1 MTPHQYL
8 ESVLEQNK
16 FEQEQ
21 NDETAAKRSQDIRE
35 KLFKEFGSKIYT
47 IRYSG
52 SIAKHT
58 AVAGSHDVDL
68 AVHFKHDAFETLR
81 AMYDAV
87 YDFLKKEG
95 YTVKRQKVSVGIPDR
110 DVDVV
115 PGRLI
120 MEDPDSCATE
130 DKYDMNIFRTDT
142 GSYIKTNIVKQ
153 INHVRESGAL
163 DVIKLTKI
171 WRDAWGA
178 HFKSF
183 AIELLVIKALK
194 DFDGRGLDTKLRTVL
209 TKIRDEIKTIRLE
222 DPGNSNNN
230 VADTV
235 DDADKDYLKK
245 IAEKCLGYLEEEEKK
260 KEPDLVAAWKRVF
273 KDTSSITS
281 SAAPTYL
288 VKDARIH
295 VDRINGWGSEHD

>member
-8 ESVLEQNK
+8 EEILERNK

-21 NDETAAKRSQDIRE
+21 NDETAAERSQDIRE
-35 KLFKEFGSKIYT
+35 KLEGEFGSKIYT

-68 AVHFKHDAFETLR
+68 AVHFKHDALDTLKS
-81 AMYDAV
+81 MYDAV
-87 YDFLKKEG
+87 HDFLKKH
-95 YTVKRQKVSVGIPDR
+95 YTVKKQKVSIGIPDR

-120 MEDPDSCATE
+120 MEDPDSC
-130 DKYDMNIFRTDT
+130 DNDDRYDMNIYRTDT
-142 GSYIKTNIVKQ
+142 DSYIKTNIVKQ
-153 INHVRESGAL
+153 IEHVRKSGVRDA
-163 DVIKLTKI
+163 IKLTKI

-183 AIELLVIKALK
+183 AVELLVIKALK
-194 DFDGRGLDTKLRTVL
+194 DFDGSGLDNKFRTVL

-230 VADTV
+230 VADAI

-245 IAEKCLGYLEEEEKK
+245 IAEKCLGYLTGEEKK
-260 KEPDLVAAWKRVF
+260 KEPDMVAAWKRVF
-273 KDTSSITS
+273 KDTSSTTS
-281 SAAPTYL
+281 SAAPTYI

-295 VDRINGWGSEHD
+295 VDRTNG